1 MELHEDFRDLL
12 AEFGAEKVEFL
23 VIGGYAVG
31 HYDRPRYTKDI
42 DLWIGPDP
50 ENIARVSRA
59 LHAFGAPAHI
69 VGALHNARDD
79 EIVWLGSPPLR
90 MDFLRQVEGVRF
102 EDAWPRRVMVTWHGL
117 EVPLISL
124 DDLIASKRAAGRE
137 RDVLDVK
144 NLERVKAMR
153 SKTVE

>member
-1 MELHEDFRDLL
+1 MERHEDFRDLL

-23 VIGGYAVG
+23 VIGGYAVA

-50 ENIARVSRA
+50 ENIARASRA
-59 LHAFGAPAHI
+59 LNAFGAPAHI
-69 VGALHNARDD
+69 VSALQNARDD

-90 MDFLRQVEGVRF
+90 MDFLRQIEGVCF
-102 EDAWPRRVMVTWHGL
+102 EDAWARRVMVTWAGL

-153 SKTVE
+153 LKALE